1 MYYVCEI
8 LILFRINLNK
18 KMKKIIFTL
27 TFLLSL
33 NSYTQNQNNEKSK
46 DSITALDEVIIRANT
61 ILGNKF
67 VARNRTG
74 AAYYLSTEDL
84 AQFNYIDI
92 NRALSKIAGINF
104 YEEDGFG
111 LRPNIS
117 IRGTSPERSSKIAI
131 MEDGVLIS
139 PAPYSASSA
148 YYFPSIARMQA
159 VEVLKGS
166 SQIQY
171 GPYTTG
177 GAINFVS
184 TEIPKSFNGKI
195 TTSYGSFNTGQTHLT
210 LGNSIK
216 NIGYMVEYLN
226 FNSDGF
232 KSLGNNLNTGFD
244 INEITTKFKY
254 KTSKKAKI
262 KQNVELKLHSY
273 DEISNETYLGLTET
287 DFEKNP
293 FLRYPASE
301 KDKMDAE
308 HIQYLLTHELNFSE
322 RFKITSNYYYN
333 GFKRNWYKLDDVVFD
348 DNSQKISKV
357 ISNPEEFD
365 SHISILKGGLDSN
378 NSLKVKANNREY
390 VSKGIQTKIDYHWYG
405 KNNSFNDLEIGLRYH
420 YDEED
425 RFQWED
431 LYSIKNGFMSFDKFG
446 EKGSQGNRI
455 SSANSFA
462 TYLMYK
468 YKIKSLTITPGIRY
482 ESIKLSRED
491 FGKSNPLRSLN
502 DLSFRENKVSVLIP
516 GLGLNYTINNKL
528 SFFGGV
534 HKGYSPPGSSVGQ
547 KSEESINLEL
557 GARFSINKLNAE
569 LIGFQNDY
577 SNLLGNDL
585 AATGGYGELDPFNAG
600 KALVSG
606 FELLL
611 TSNLIENNKISIPFS
626 LSYTRTDAKFLTDF
640 GSTQDIWGEV
650 SNGDRIPYIPQ
661 HQLNSNISFR
671 TNKFEINLSGNYN
684 GKFSTIANGSVG
696 IPSYFIFDISFK
708 YNLPKNI
715 TFNSKIINLFD
726 ERYAVSRA
734 PAGLRPGHPFGI
746 YAGFDYKF

>member
-1 MYYVCEI
+1 
-8 LILFRINLNK
+8 
-18 KMKKIIFTL
+18 MKKHIYIISLLIAFTL
-27 TFLLSL
+27 
-33 NSYTQNQNNEKSK
+33 NAQNDEKSNFDNPK
-46 DSITALDEVIIRANT
+46 KEFVQDSITALDEVIIKSNT

-74 AAYYLSTEDL
+74 AAYYLSTDDL
-84 AQFNYIDI
+84 AKFNYTDI
-92 NRALSKIAGINF
+92 NRALNKISGINF

-117 IRGTSPERSSKIAI
+117 IRGTSPERSSKIAV

-184 TEIPKSFNGKI
+184 TEIPESLKGKI
-195 TTSYGSFNTGQTHLT
+195 STSFGSFNTGQAHLT
-210 LGNSIK
+210 LGDSFK
-216 NIGYMVEYLN
+216 NFGYMIEYLN

-232 KSLGNNLNTGFD
+232 KSLGNDLNTGFD
-244 INEITTKFKY
+244 INEITSKIKFEI
-254 KTSKKAKI
+254 SEKAKI
-262 KQNVELKLHSY
+262 KQSVELKFHNY

-293 FLRYPASE
+293 FLRYPGSE

-308 HIQYLLTHELNFSE
+308 HIQFLLTHELNFND
-322 RFKITSNYYYN
+322 RFKITTNAYHN
-333 GFKRNWYKLDDVVFD
+333 GFKRNWYKLDDVVFEGS
-348 DNSQKISKV
+348 SQKISKV
-357 ISNPEEFD
+357 ISNPQNYAG
-365 SHISILKGGLDSN
+365 HISVLKGLSDAEN
-378 NSLKVKANNREY
+378 ALKVKANNREY
-390 VSKGIQTKIDYHWYG
+390 ISKGIQTKIDYHWYG
-405 KNNSFNDLEIGLRYH
+405 DNNSFNDLEIGLRVH

-431 LYSIKNGFMSFDKFG
+431 KYSITNGFMSLNTFG

-462 TYLMYK
+462 SYIMYK
-468 YKIKSLTITPGIRY
+468 YKVKGFTVSPGLRY
-482 ESIKLSRED
+482 ESITLSRDD
-491 FGKSNPLRSLN
+491 FGKNNPSRDLI
-502 DLSFRENKVSVLIP
+502 DLSSRENKVSVFIP
-516 GLGLNYTINNKL
+516 GIGINYTINNKF
-528 SFFGGV
+528 SIFGGI
-534 HKGYSPPGSSVGQ
+534 HKGYSPPGSSIGQ
-547 KSEESINLEL
+547 KAEESVNLEL
-557 GARFSINKLNAE
+557 GGRFSISKLNAE
-569 LIGFQNDY
+569 IIAYQNDY

-585 AATGGYGELDPFNAG
+585 AATGGFGELDPFNAG
-600 KALVSG
+600 KALVNG
-606 FELLL
+606 LELLL
-611 TSNLIENNKISIPFS
+611 TSDIIDNTNISVPFS
-626 LSYTRTDAKFLTDF
+626 FSYTLTNAKFLTDF

-661 HQLNSNISFR
+661 HQLNSNIGIK
-671 TNKFEINLSGNYN
+671 TNKFEINLNGNYN
-684 GKFSTIANGSVG
+684 GKFSTIADGSIE

-708 YNLPKNI
+708 YKVRPGI
-715 TFNSKIINLFD
+715 TYTSKIINLFD
-726 ERYAVSRA
+726 EKYAVSRA

-746 YAGFDYKF
+746 YAGFEYLF